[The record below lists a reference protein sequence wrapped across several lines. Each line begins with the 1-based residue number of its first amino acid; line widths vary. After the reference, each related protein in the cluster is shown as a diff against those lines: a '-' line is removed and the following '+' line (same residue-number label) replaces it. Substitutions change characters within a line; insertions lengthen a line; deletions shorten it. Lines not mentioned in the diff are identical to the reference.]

1 MVKKLFSPKSHIFN
15 SLFLEVATTTHK
27 MSTILLAF
35 VAEADTAKRTN
46 LFNQIE
52 ELERVN
58 DKTTNQ
64 IFSGLA
70 KSFIT
75 PFDREDIHFLANSLD
90 DISDHI
96 YEAAKKIGIYRLNPA
111 EDAGIK
117 KMAELLHLCTIQ
129 IENAVAELHNT
140 EKPKVINEA
149 ILQINI
155 LENKADELLDELT
168 DDLFNREN
176 DLKEIIKRKDIYQSL
191 ETATDKCEDAATAM
205 ETIIVKYS

>member
-1 MVKKLFSPKSHIFN
+1 MFGSRSQNFN
-15 SLFLEVATTTHK
+15 SLFLEVATTTKK
-27 MSTILLAF
+27 MSAILLAF
-35 VAEADTAKRTN
+35 VVESDTAVRTS

-58 DKTTNQ
+58 DRTTNN

-75 PFDREDIHFLANSLD
+75 PFDREDIHFLANALD

-117 KMAELLHLCTIQ
+117 KMAELLQLCTIQ
-129 IENAVAELHNT
+129 VENAVAELQNM
-140 EKPKVINEA
+140 EKLKVIKEA

-155 LENKADELLDELT
+155 NENKADVLLDELT

-176 DLKEIIKRKDIYQSL
+176 DIKEIIKRKDIYQSL

-205 ETIIVKYS
+205 ESIIVKYS